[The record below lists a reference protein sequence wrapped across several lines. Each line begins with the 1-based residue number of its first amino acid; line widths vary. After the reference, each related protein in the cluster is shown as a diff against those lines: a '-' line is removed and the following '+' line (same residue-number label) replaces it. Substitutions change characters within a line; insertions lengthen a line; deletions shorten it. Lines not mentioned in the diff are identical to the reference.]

1 MTKMIFTTVQTE
13 TFFQKATQMAIPSI
27 IVTQIAIEGIATV
40 NNLEDFGK
48 DELDQ
53 VVSNL
58 QHPPGGVVALTFGA
72 KSQKRFFVATKLVK
86 YNDMVRRRQIA
97 GNIQWNS
104 VMCDFGEQW
113 KAREERKKKKAIL
126 KRQKSQ
132 KNSL

>member
-1 MTKMIFTTVQTE
+1 
-13 TFFQKATQMAIPSI
+13 MAIPSI